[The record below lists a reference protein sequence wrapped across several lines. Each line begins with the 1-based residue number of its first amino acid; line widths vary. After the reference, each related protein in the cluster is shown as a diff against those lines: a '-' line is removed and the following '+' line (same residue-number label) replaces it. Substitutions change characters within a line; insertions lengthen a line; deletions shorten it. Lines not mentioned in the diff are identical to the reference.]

1 MRYRA
6 LAALVALL
14 AAASA
19 TRPVVVRAQTIQ
31 KSLYVSAVD
40 QSGAPVSNLGPSD
53 FVVREDRLS
62 REVLQVARA
71 DEPMQ
76 IALLVDNSQAAD
88 PYIRD
93 YRESLTAFISAMTDK
108 SGPRN
113 LISLITLAERPTIV
127 SDYTSDAAQLL
138 RGAQRIF
145 SMTGSGTYL
154 LDGLIEVSQGITK
167 RHFTRPVI
175 VAISSDGPDLSDR
188 QFESVLTPL
197 KESGAAFHLVLIG
210 RPVNQDHDRAVVF
223 DEGTRGSGG
232 RYDNLL
238 LSSALTGK
246 MREIAR
252 DLKSQYRVTY
262 ARPRTLIPPEKVT
275 VSTPKPGVAV
285 RGTLARDEGE
295 QGRP

>member
-1 MRYRA
+1 
-6 LAALVALL
+6 
-14 AAASA
+14 
-19 TRPVVVRAQTIQ
+19 
-31 KSLYVSAVD
+31 
-40 QSGAPVSNLGPSD
+40 
-53 FVVREDRLS
+53 
-62 REVLQVARA
+62 
-71 DEPMQ
+71 
-76 IALLVDNSQAAD
+76 
-88 PYIRD
+88 
-93 YRESLTAFISAMTDK
+93 LTAFISAMTDK

-138 RGAQRIF
+138 RGAGRIF

-197 KESGAAFHLVLIG
+197 KESGAAFHLVLVG

-275 VSTPKPGVAV
+275 VSTPKSGVTV

-295 QGRP
+295 QARQ